1 MTLLHGWPGTIDV
14 FRTRLHLFEFT
25 TLPNKIVIMHLD
37 ETNKIFE
44 HRFYIKLTNG
54 ESLCEKQCLR
64 AAQIISGRD

>member
-1 MTLLHGWPGTIDV
+1 
-14 FRTRLHLFEFT
+14 
-25 TLPNKIVIMHLD
+25 MHLD